1 MPQFLSDILRQ
12 MNAIQARL
20 DAGQRM
26 TIAAVLLATVV
37 GIGAIIWYSSQP
49 TMVQVTSGDAAHVM
63 EVEKALEESG
73 VPFQVVGRTVMVDR
87 QDHSRARSAMGR
99 KGVTSSSA
107 DEKGVLD
114 SMTSS
119 AEDRAAARLR
129 RRQMDAAQALMGM
142 QGVREARVA
151 ASKPRRSVFSANDRA
166 SEPRATALVR
176 LAPGTSFQRLAR
188 SAVETVASAI
198 GLPPEHVTIIDMVTK
213 ARFKLNPDSPNSDG
227 SSFRTQERE
236 LEAVYEEKALHLLG
250 PLRDKV
256 RVAVVVFL
264 DPEYTSARK
273 SYIPNEPVLL
283 EETSDKEDKRGSV
296 KTVGGDPSV
305 TNAVTGNQPRPG
317 GSGRGSQGDNF
328 KKTKSAKKYDSKL
341 GTIIEGLMAPK
352 IKKMTLGLTID
363 QSIEDQKDEI
373 KAVVMNAIGWEDV
386 RDGPKQDV
394 EPFIYKFP
402 PELATALIPDVPG
415 AVAVG
420 PSEPTSWLKYL
431 PILGQLLGLGLVLLF
446 LRSLLKRSG
455 VAPMSG
461 VTGRV
466 VDTSQDIRNL
476 DDDNLAP
483 DEAAKRMRREIE
495 RSISDD
501 PATISRMLERWLA
514 EQKA

>member
-26 TIAAVLLATVV
+26 TIAVVLLATVV

-49 TMVQVTSGDAAHVM
+49 TMMVLTTGEDTHLM

-73 VPFQVVGRTVMVDR
+73 VPYQRLGRQVMVDR
-87 QDHSRARSAMGR
+87 QDHSRAHSALGR
-99 KGVTSSSA
+99 KGVSSSRA
-107 DEKGVLD
+107 EEKGVLD

-129 RRQMDAAQALMGM
+129 RLQVDAARALMGM

-151 ASKPRRSVFSANDRA
+151 AAKPRRSPFRAHDKA
-166 SEPRATALVR
+166 SEPRATALLR
-176 LAPGTSFQRLAR
+176 LAPGVSFQRLAR
-188 SAVETVASAI
+188 SAVETVASTI
-198 GLPPEHVTIIDMVTK
+198 GLPPENVTIIDMVTK
-213 ARFKLNPDSPNSDG
+213 ARFKMNPDGPNSDG

-236 LEAVYEEKALHLLG
+236 LESVYEEKALHLLG

-273 SYIPNEPVLL
+273 SYIPPEPVLT
-283 EETSDKEDKRGSV
+283 EESSTKEDKKGAVR
-296 KTVGGDPSV
+296 TVGGDPSV
-305 TNAVTGNQPRPG
+305 TAAVAGNQARRG
-317 GSGRGSQGDNF
+317 GSGRGQGDST
-328 KKTKSAKKYDSKL
+328 KKTQTDKKYDSKL
-341 GTIIEGLMAPK
+341 GTIVEGLMAPK
-352 IKKMTLGLTID
+352 IKKITLALTID
-363 QSIEDQKDEI
+363 QSIEGQKNDI

-386 RDGPKQDV
+386 RDGPKEDV
-394 EPFIYKFP
+394 VPFIYKFP
-402 PELATALIPDVPG
+402 PEVAIAFNPEAPG
-415 AVAVG
+415 VVAVG
-420 PSEPTSWLKYL
+420 PSEPTSWLQYL

-446 LRSLLKRSG
+446 LKSLLKRSA
-455 VAPMSG
+455 VAPMSAIAG
-461 VTGRV
+461 GPR
-466 VDTSQDIRNL
+466 DTSQDIRNL
-476 DDDNLAP
+476 DDDSLPAE
-483 DEAAKRMRREIE
+483 EAAKRMRREIE
-495 RSISDD
+495 RSISED